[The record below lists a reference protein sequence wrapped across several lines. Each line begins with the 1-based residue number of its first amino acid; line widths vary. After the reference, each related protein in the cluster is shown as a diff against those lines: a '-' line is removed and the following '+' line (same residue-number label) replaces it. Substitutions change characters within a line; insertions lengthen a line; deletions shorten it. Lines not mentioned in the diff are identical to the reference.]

1 MASTKIDT
9 IEGIGPAT
17 AAKFNANDIQTV
29 EDLLE
34 RGATQKGRGALAK
47 ATGLSESKILTLVNM
62 ADLMRLK
69 GVGGEYAELLQASG
83 VDTVKELRRRNAA
96 NLAAK
101 MDEVNAE
108 KELTRRVPNE
118 GVLQGWIDQAKELD
132 PVVEY

>member
-1 MASTKIDT
+1 MATN
-9 IEGIGPAT
+9 IETLEGVGPAL
-17 AAKFNANDIQTV
+17 AEKFAGAGVTNV

-34 RGATQKGRGALAK
+34 NGATPSGRAQLAE
-47 ATGLSESKILTLVNM
+47 ATGISDTKILTFVNM

-83 VDTVKELRRRNAA
+83 VDTVKELRRRNAE

-108 KELTRRVPNE
+108 KELTRTVPSART
-118 GVLQGWIDQAKELD
+118 VQGWVDQAKEMD